1 MLPYN
6 TKYFRKKFKNSFH
19 EDLIICILTSD
30 DDTPQPRKKQKK
42 SSSEQDT
49 HQTSTGGEGQSK
61 GQSENEGKSV
71 KKGKN
76 EKKRAS
82 LNSDSSQEDVSSNS
96 ISEGSSK
103 KKNKRKS
110 LDVSEKNGA
119 KMGKSLE
126 KPLFE
131 GGFDDNNN
139 ESDEN
144 NSEKPKKGKSN
155 KDVTNSNKCN
165 KVIGENDSSAKNDEN
180 LVADIAVPMK
190 KSKLKAL
197 MAGNVLTLSEK
208 PKLKVVTDD
217 TTGSEKDSGKDL
229 AGTMAAILNSA
240 PSKMEE
246 MESVF
251 AGGFIDS
258 DDEEPK
264 KGKKVAKKEA
274 KKAPKKDKR
283 KSLPASLPSNESGDL
298 SERPGSLSLG
308 SDSVTLEGTGEIFI
322 PAKIQG
328 KSKSAKDKRKSKDSF
343 VLLDDKSVSLVTNDS
358 VSDSVK
364 KAKGKH
370 KKDKNQLETSLDL
383 PLSGKDE
390 NNGTSSSGKKGKKG
404 RYFNQTS
411 DGDNNVPETLQNGEV
426 EILIPNKKYK
436 GKYKEAFKNEMNKSL
451 QDSSDLNIN
460 TNNSEQ
466 VTEVVV
472 KGETFAKF
480 EKLKK
485 TPPAF
490 VKKAVAK
497 ATSPK
502 SPKGNSPKK
511 GSPTKVIL

>member
-1 MLPYN
+1 M
-6 TKYFRKKFKNSFH
+6 
-19 EDLIICILTSD
+19 
-30 DDTPQPRKKQKK
+30 
-42 SSSEQDT
+42 
-49 HQTSTGGEGQSK
+49 
-61 GQSENEGKSV
+61 
-71 KKGKN
+71 
-76 EKKRAS
+76 
-82 LNSDSSQEDVSSNS
+82 NSDSNQEDDSSNS
-96 ISEGSSK
+96 ISEGSPK

-144 NSEKPKKGKSN
+144 NSGKGEKHKKGKSN
-155 KDVTNSNKCN
+155 KDVTNSNKSE
-165 KVIGENDSSAKNDEN
+165 VMEENDSSAKNEEN
-180 LVADIAVPMK
+180 LVADIAIPMK

-217 TTGSEKDSGKDL
+217 TTGIEKDSGKDL

-264 KGKKVAKKEA
+264 KGKKAAKKEA

-283 KSLPASLPSNESGDL
+283 KSLPASLPSNESGAFP
-298 SERPGSLSLG
+298 ERPGSLSLG

-322 PAKIQG
+322 PAKSQG
-328 KSKSAKDKRKSKDSF
+328 KFKSAKDKRKSKDSF

-358 VSDSVK
+358 ISDSVK

-370 KKDKNQLETSLDL
+370 KKGEKQLETSLDL
-383 PLSGKDE
+383 SLPGADQKT
-390 NNGTSSSGKKGKKG
+390 GPPSSGKKGKKEG
-404 RYFNQTS
+404 KGIRYFNQAS
-411 DGDNNVPETLQNGEV
+411 DGENNVPENLQNGEV

-436 GKYKEAFKNEMNKSL
+436 GKYKE
-451 QDSSDLNIN
+451 SSDLNIN

-485 TPPAF
+485 SPPAF

-511 GSPTKVIL
+511 GSPTKVTF